1 MSVGH
6 AAARGWAILSDS
18 GKVAPFG
25 AASLGLATALV
36 AVGASA
42 QQAPSQQLPPIVV
55 EGQAKAPPAAARKK
69 SASAPKAAPKRQ
81 RTVAPPAPSQ
91 TQISGPVQPAIQQPG
106 TFSTTPSSGN
116 TLESGTGIAR
126 LPGTVQDTPQVVNVV
141 PQEQIR
147 QQNATSVDQV
157 LRNVPGI
164 TVAIGEGGGG
174 FNGDQFRVRGFE
186 AKGDIY
192 VDGLRDFGV
201 YVRDSFATEDVS
213 VLKGPSSESFGSGTT
228 GGVIS
233 LRQKSAHLGDAGSVE
248 ASIGS
253 GMMYRTVVDINKQ
266 VSETSAVRAVGMY
279 HNQDIVDRDHVYS
292 NRWGF
297 LGSIALG
304 LKTDTTWVVNY
315 MHQTFDRMPD
325 YGVPMVA
332 RNGATR
338 GGLPVTELGV
348 DRSTFYGRS
357 MDHDEGTA
365 DILTSRFQTKLNS
378 QVTFHNDTR
387 FAFYQRDFS
396 TTVPG
401 CSNADPG
408 GCADQFLDGGNP
420 IITYGGGNPTYKQD
434 VWGIQNV
441 SSMVAKFHTGR
452 LRHEAVAGVDV
463 FYQED
468 DRPGWSVSGKTA
480 NATIRNPEERFR
492 DTFTIGPNPVNYRY
506 GDGSEIG
513 LFASDRVWLLPQF
526 SVLAG
531 VRWSSFESAFH
542 QPNAAP
548 PVHRESSSDYTSPK
562 VSLIW
567 EPTRQQTYYASWAT
581 AATPVGQFVTN
592 SLNPIGSD
600 AQENLLEEHESWEI
614 GAKYSLF
621 NGQLGLT
628 AAAFEVTKDNAAAT
642 DPATGLT
649 VLTGEVQR
657 VRGIELGIA
666 GSITPAWKVNAGY
679 AYLDSEILE
688 SATASNVGNRIGG
701 VPEHNA
707 SLWTSYNLSKYLIHG
722 PGEWLVGAGV
732 RYQSFM
738 YASNNSANLYGIPS
752 STTFDA
758 MVSYELDGWKAAVNG
773 YNLTDELYYDASFN
787 NRAIPAAGRAI
798 VLTISKKF

>member
-6 AAARGWAILSDS
+6 AAARGWAILSDG

-36 AVGASA
+36 ATGANA
-42 QQAPSQQLPPIVV
+42 QQAPAQPLPPIVV
-55 EGQAKAPPAAARKK
+55 EGQTKAPPAAARKK
-69 SASAPKAAPKRQ
+69 ASSSAKVAPRRQ
-81 RTVAPPAPSQ
+81 RAPSPPPAPVQ
-91 TQISGPVQPAIQQPG
+91 AQVPVQPAVEPPG

-126 LPGTVQDTPQVVNVV
+126 LPGTFQDTPQVVNVV
-141 PQEQIR
+141 PQEQIQ

-201 YVRDSFATEDVS
+201 YVRDSFATEEVS
-213 VLKGPSSESFGSGTT
+213 VLKGPSSETFGSGTT

-233 LRQKSAHLGDAGSVE
+233 LRQKTAHLGDAGSVE

-253 GMMYRTVVDINKQ
+253 GMMYRSVIDINKQ

-279 HNQDIVDRDHVYS
+279 TNQEIVGRDHVES

-297 LGSIALG
+297 LGSVALG
-304 LKTDTTWVVNY
+304 LKTDTTWIVNY
-315 MHQTFDRMPD
+315 MHQTFDRTPD

-332 RNGATR
+332 RNGATS
-338 GGLPVTELGV
+338 GGLPVTELGI

-365 DILTSRFQTKLNS
+365 DIITSRFQKKFGGNL
-378 QVTFHNDTR
+378 TFYNDTR

-396 TTVPG
+396 TTVPQ
-401 CSNADPG
+401 CSNSAPD
-408 GCADQFLDGGNP
+408 GCAEQFLDGGNP
-420 IITYGGGNPTYKQD
+420 VIAYGGGNPTFKQD

-441 SSMVAKFHTGR
+441 TSMVAKFHTGM
-452 LRHEAVAGVDV
+452 LRHEAVAGLDV

-480 NATIRNPEERFR
+480 NATIRNPEERYR
-492 DTFTIGPNPVNYRY
+492 DTYTIGPNPVNYRY
-506 GDGSEIG
+506 GDGSEIA
-513 LFASDRVWLLPQF
+513 LFASDRIWLLPQF

-531 VRWSSFESAFH
+531 VRWTSFESAFH
-542 QPNAAP
+542 QPNAAT
-548 PVHRESSSDYTSPK
+548 PVHRESSSDYVSPK

-567 EPTRQQTYYASWAT
+567 EPTREQTYYASWAT
-581 AATPVGQFVTN
+581 AATPVGMFVTN
-592 SLNPIGSD
+592 ALNPIGSD
-600 AQENLLEEHESWEI
+600 AQQNLLEEHESWEV

-621 NGQLGLT
+621 GGRLGLT

-649 VLTGEVQR
+649 TLTGEVQR

-688 SATASNVGNRIGG
+688 SANAANVGNRIGG
-701 VPEHNA
+701 VPEHAA

-722 PGEWLVGAGV
+722 PGEWIVGGGV

-738 YASNNSANLYGIPS
+738 FAANNSANLYGIPS
-752 STTFDA
+752 STVFDA
-758 MVSYELDGWKAAVNG
+758 MVSYELNGWKAAVNG

-787 NRAIPAAGRAI
+787 NRAIPAAGRA
-798 VLTISKKF
+798 VMLTISKKF

>member
-1 MSVGH
+1 MSIGH
-6 AAARGWAILSDS
+6 AAARGWAILSD
-18 GKVAPFG
+18 GGRATPLG
-25 AASLGLATALV
+25 AASLGLATAL
-36 AVGASA
+36 ATTGANA
-42 QQAPSQQLPPIVV
+42 QQAPAQPLPPIVV
-55 EGQAKAPPAAARKK
+55 EGQTKAP
-69 SASAPKAAPKRQ
+69 SAPAKKKATSSAKAAPKRQ
-81 RTVAPPAPSQ
+81 QAAPSP
-91 TQISGPVQPAIQQPG
+91 TPVQAQIPAQPAVEQPG
-106 TFSTTPSSGN
+106 TFSTTPASGN
-116 TLESGTGIAR
+116 TLEAGTGIAR
-126 LPGTVQDTPQVVNVV
+126 LPGTIQETPQVVNVV
-141 PQEQIR
+141 PQEQIS
-147 QQNATSVDQV
+147 QQGSTSVDQV

-201 YVRDSFATEDVS
+201 YVRDSFATEEVS

-233 LRQKSAHLGDAGSVE
+233 LRQRTAHLGDAGSIE
-248 ASIGS
+248 ASIGT
-253 GMMYRTVVDINKQ
+253 GMMYRSVIDINKQ

-279 HNQDIVDRDHVYS
+279 HNQDVVGRDHVES

-304 LKTDTTWVVNY
+304 LKTDTTWIVNY
-315 MHQTFDRMPD
+315 MHQTFDRTPD
-325 YGVPMVA
+325 YGVPMIA
-332 RNGATR
+332 RSGATS

-365 DILTSRFQTKLNS
+365 DIITSRFQKKLSSNL
-378 QVTFHNDTR
+378 TFYNDTR
-387 FAFYQRDFS
+387 LAFYQRDFS

-401 CSNADPG
+401 CSNATAG
-408 GCADQFLDGGNP
+408 GCADEFLDGGNP
-420 IITYGGGNPTYKQD
+420 LITYGGGNPTYKQD
-434 VWGIQNV
+434 VWGVQNV
-441 SSMVAKFHTGR
+441 TSMVAKFHTGM
-452 LRHEAVAGVDV
+452 LRHEAVAGLDV

-480 NATIRNPEERFR
+480 NATIRNPEERYR
-492 DTFTIGPNPVNYRY
+492 DTYTIAPNPANYRY
-506 GDGSEIG
+506 GHGSEIAV
-513 LFASDRVWLLPQF
+513 FASDRIWLLPQF

-531 VRWSSFESAFH
+531 VRWTSFESAFH
-542 QPNAAP
+542 QPNAET
-548 PVHRESSSDYTSPK
+548 PVHRESSTDYVSPK

-567 EPTRQQTYYASWAT
+567 EPTREQTYYASWAT
-581 AATPVGQFVTN
+581 AATPVGMFVTN

-600 AQENLLEEHESWEI
+600 AQENLLEEHESWEV

-621 NGQLGLT
+621 NGKLGLT
-628 AAAFEVTKDNAAAT
+628 AAAFQVTKDNASAT

-649 VLTGEVQR
+649 TLTGEVQR
-657 VRGIELGIA
+657 VRGIEVGIA

-688 SATASNVGNRIGG
+688 SATATNVGNRVGG
-701 VPEHNA
+701 VPEHAA
-707 SLWTSYNLSKYLIHG
+707 SLWTSYNLSKYLLQG
-722 PGEWLVGAGV
+722 PGEWTVGAGV

-738 YASNNSANLYGIPS
+738 FAANNSANLYGIPS
-752 STTFDA
+752 STVFDA
-758 MVSYELDGWKAAVNG
+758 MVSYELDGWKAAING

-787 NRAIPAAGRAI
+787 NRAIPGAGRA
-798 VLTISKKF
+798 VVVTISKKF

>member
-6 AAARGWAILSDS
+6 ASARGWAIFSDAGS
-18 GKVAPFG
+18 VAPFG

-36 AVGASA
+36 AAGANA

-55 EGQAKAPPAAARKK
+55 EGQAKAPPPAARKK
-69 SASAPKAAPKRQ
+69 SAAAPKAAARRRRAAPPP
-81 RTVAPPAPSQ
+81 VAPVQAQVPA
-91 TQISGPVQPAIQQPG
+91 QPAVEQPG
-106 TFSTTPSSGN
+106 TFSTTPASGN
-116 TLESGTGIAR
+116 TLEAGTGIAR
-126 LPGTVQDTPQVVNVV
+126 LPGTVQETPQVVNVV
-141 PQEQIR
+141 SQEQIS
-147 QQNATSVDQV
+147 QQNATSVDQA

-201 YVRDSFATEDVS
+201 YVRDSFATEEVS

-228 GGVIS
+228 GGVIN
-233 LRQKSAHLGDAGSVE
+233 LRQKTAHLGNSGSIE
-248 ASIGS
+248 ASIGT
-253 GMMYRTVVDINKQ
+253 GMLYRTVIDINRQ

-279 HNQDIVDRDHVYS
+279 HNQGIVDRDHVDS

-297 LGSIALG
+297 LGSVALG
-304 LKTDTTWVVNY
+304 LKTDTTWTINY
-315 MHQTFDRMPD
+315 MHQTFDRTPD
-325 YGVPMVA
+325 YGVPQIA
-332 RNGATR
+332 ASGTTK
-338 GGLPVTELGV
+338 GGLPVTEFGV
-348 DRSTFYGRS
+348 DRSTFYGRA

-365 DILTSRFQTKLNS
+365 DILTSRFQTKLNR
-378 QVTFHNDTR
+378 QVTFYNDTR
-387 FAFYQRDFS
+387 LAFYQRDFS

-401 CSNADPG
+401 CSTLPG
-408 GCADQFLDGGNP
+408 DCADQFLAGGNP
-420 IITYGGGNPTYKQD
+420 LVSYGGGNPTYRQD
-434 VWGIQNV
+434 VWGVQNV
-441 SSMVAKFHTGR
+441 TSMVAKFHTGH
-452 LRHEAVAGVDV
+452 LRHEAVAGLDV

-468 DRPGWSVSGKTA
+468 DRPGWSATGKVA
-480 NATIRNPEERFR
+480 NATIRNPGERYF
-492 DTFTIGPNPVNYRY
+492 DGYTLGPNPVNYRN
-506 GDGSEIG
+506 GTGSEVG
-513 LFASDRVWLLPQF
+513 VFASDRIWLLPQF

-531 VRWSSFESAFH
+531 VRWTSFESSYN
-542 QPNAAP
+542 QPNAAVP
-548 PVHRESSSDYTSPK
+548 IDRNSSSDYVAPK

-581 AATPVGQFVTN
+581 AATPIGQFVTN
-592 SLNPIGSD
+592 ALNPIGSD
-600 AQENLLEEHESWEI
+600 AQQNLLEEHESWEV

-621 NGQLGLT
+621 NGKLGLT

-657 VRGIELGIA
+657 VRGIELGIS
-666 GSITPAWKVNAGY
+666 GSVTPAWKVNAGY

-688 SATASNVGNRIGG
+688 SATPTNVGNRIGG
-701 VPEHNA
+701 VPEHAA
-707 SLWTSYNLSKYLIHG
+707 SLWTTYNLSTHLVRG

-738 YASNNSANLYGIPS
+738 FASNNSANLYGIPEAV
-752 STTFDA
+752 TFDA
-758 MVSYELDGWKAAVNG
+758 LVSYELNGWKAAVNG
-773 YNLTDELYYDASFN
+773 YNLTDELSYDSSFN
-787 NRAIPAAGRAI
+787 NRAIPAAGRAV